1 MKLRNGGLIVAAI
14 ILVVVSL
21 VIGGRREGAEFAGA
35 DGQAMKAVTA
45 LHPDYQ
51 PWFSPIWQPPSREIE
66 SLLFAL
72 QAALGSG
79 LLGYYLGLRR
89 GQSRRNKQDR
99 ADAGD

>member
-1 MKLRNGGLIVAAI
+1 
-14 ILVVVSL
+14 
-21 VIGGRREGAEFAGA
+21 
-35 DGQAMKAVTA
+35 
-45 LHPDYQ
+45 
-51 PWFSPIWQPPSREIE
+51 
-66 SLLFAL
+66 LFAL